1 MMDNLKEHRVEY
13 FILFVA
19 IAVFLILTYTYRFN
33 KGMLIVLT
41 GSASLFYVTWGLVH
55 HWIRGKLTRSIASE
69 YILYAIL
76 AFMLFFT
83 VLSS

>member
-19 IAVFLILTYTYRFN
+19 IAIFLVLTYTYRFN
-33 KGMLIVLT
+33 KSMLVALT
-41 GSASLFYVTWGLVH
+41 GSASLFYIVWGVVH
-55 HWIRGKLTRSIASE
+55 HWIRGKLTRSIAAE

-83 VLSS
+83 VLSF